1 MGGLSKRQ
9 IRKILEQ
16 EFPETNRET
25 RQAIEIG
32 FVHLVNRL
40 PYVRLVPPLG
50 DWLFADPE
58 LTTKCLV
65 RLVCKD
71 IQAGGDAPMYLLAR
85 PLNGGADGDTEWVEI
100 KFREWPTKT

>member
-25 RQAIEIG
+25 RQAIEIV

-40 PYVRLVPPLG
+40 SYVRLVPPLD

-58 LTTKCLV
+58 LTTKCLI

-71 IQAGGDAPMYLLAR
+71 IQTGGDAPMYLLAR
-85 PLNGGADGDTEWVEI
+85 PLNGGADRDTEWVEI